1 MLHADGHAPDYLGTV
16 DVDPA
21 SPTYSQVIHRLPMPY
36 KGDELH
42 HSGWNACSSCHSDG
56 SKSRSLLVLPALGS
70 GRVYGALLKSSHAA
84 RLCPQTHDIKAP
96 YPEMLKVLGHQ
107 KGKDM

>member
-1 MLHADGHAPDYLGTV
+1 MAVQAVHHSSMCESSLGHDADGHAPDYVGTV

-42 HSGWNACSSCHSDG
+42 HSGWNACSSCHGDG
-56 SKSRSLLVLPALGS
+56 SKARSLLVLPALGS
-70 GRVYGALLKSSHAA
+70 GRVYGTSSIPPSAMHLA
-84 RLCPQTHDIKAP
+84 CP
-96 YPEMLKVLGHQ
+96 
-107 KGKDM
+107 